1 MIVAALCIEVI
12 WHEDNCEQSILRC
25 AAQAACA
32 PLLVAALQGYRSIC
46 WEAWQSELM
55 LDLSPPPPNAPHLL
69 CAALSETSPCGPA
82 AGPDFQDGRPRMKTM
97 AKIGHANG
105 VVSVAGTVSLE
116 PGVQFS

>member
-1 MIVAALCIEVI
+1 MLSVSIPNTAAHIQAVRTFLGAWLIVAALCIEVI

-55 LDLSPPPPNAPHLL
+55 LDLSPPTQRTSS
-69 CAALSETSPCGPA
+69 ALRSP
-82 AGPDFQDGRPRMKTM
+82 Q
-97 AKIGHANG
+97 
-105 VVSVAGTVSLE
+105 
-116 PGVQFS
+116 